1 MAATA
6 SAEIEREIQRALKRE
21 IRQLT
26 TRLQRLRNLLTDVTA
41 CISHERKQRK
51 KAMKR
56 DHPSDVVRSNQHLRV
71 LQRQYATA
79 SLQRHRLSYRMNAL
93 RQQAQ

>member
-1 MAATA
+1 MAAAA
-6 SAEIEREIQRALKRE
+6 SAEIEREIQ
-21 IRQLT
+21 QLT
-26 TRLQRLRNLLTDVTA
+26 TRLQRLRNLLADVLA
-41 CISHERKQRK
+41 CIAEARRTRRKAANRE
-51 KAMKR
+51 
-56 DHPSDVVRSNQHLRV
+56 DPSAVVRSNQHLRV